1 MRRGLQILF
10 LICAAVVCAGCTS
23 LAILRQRSEYR
34 GFLEDW
40 GVGKPGRPW
49 IYVPVLAVL
58 MSCFGTGC
66 NLVEGLHQTNP
77 NYKRPVPFSSNWW
90 ELRKEKK
97 EL

>member
-1 MRRGLQILF
+1 MARLVQLSMLV
-10 LICAAVVCAGCTS
+10 LIGISMAGCTTFK
-23 LAILRQRSEYR
+23 ILRQRSEYQ

-40 GVGKPGRPW
+40 GVGKPRKPW

-58 MSCFGTGC
+58 MGCFGTGC
-66 NLVEGLHQTNP
+66 NLMEGIHQFNP

-97 EL
+97 ER